1 MTTENW
7 LDEIIDASYAPKHI
21 DQGTQAWDD
30 IRLGRFTSSKWYK
43 LMECGKRPMTQAEL
57 DARPKK
63 GPGSKTTLVPDPSKM
78 SKGGIEY
85 IHEKVWETLTG
96 KPVEQAYAYPLVF
109 GREQEPYAVEHFEKV
124 TGLVCESVGFQVWT
138 EYAGGSPDRLIGE
151 KEGLEVKCP
160 SSDEQIK
167 YLMLT
172 DHYDLKREYPE
183 YYWQCVTLMMFTTRE
198 RWHFCTY
205 DGRMK
210 EEKHKMTH
218 LIIEASKVEEDMD
231 LANLALKGAVEEKL
245 KLLDLLK

>member
-1 MTTENW
+1 MQESW
-7 LDEIIDASYAPKHI
+7 LDEIIDATYAPKHI
-21 DQGTQAWDD
+21 NQGSQAWDD

-43 LMECGKRPMTQAEL
+43 LMECGKRPMTPQEL
-57 DARPKK
+57 EARPKK
-63 GPGSKTTLVPDPSKM
+63 GKGSATTLVPDPSKM
-78 SKGGIEY
+78 SKAGIEY

-96 KPVEQAYAYPLVF
+96 RPVEQAYAYPLVF
-109 GREQEPYAVEHFEKV
+109 GRENEPYAVEFFEKQ
-124 TGLVCESVGFQVWT
+124 TGLICEEVGFQPWT

-183 YYWQCVTLMMFTTRE
+183 YYWQCVTLLLFTGRD
-198 RWHFCTY
+198 RWHFCTF

-210 EEKHKMTH
+210 SDKHKLTH
-218 LIIEASKVEEDMD
+218 LIIEAEKVEQDMD
-231 LANLALKGAVEEKL
+231 DASKALEGAVKEKL
-245 KLLDLLK
+245 HIISLLA